1 VEAYRKV
8 KMASV
13 VLSYST
19 TQQNMGNPSKAS
31 GAQLADI
38 KINIKIFMPIASP
51 ATAPKS
57 LLVFINAHKKFH
69 KHTDTVITFTQSIPK
84 YRIYQQ
90 GSNG

>member
-1 VEAYRKV
+1 VKAYWKVET
-8 KMASV
+8 ASV

-38 KINIKIFMPIASP
+38 KINIKIFTPIAFS

-57 LLVFINAHKKFH
+57 LLVFINAHKKFR
-69 KHTDTVITFTQSIPK
+69 KHTDTVITFTQSILEYP
-84 YRIYQQ
+84 IYQQ